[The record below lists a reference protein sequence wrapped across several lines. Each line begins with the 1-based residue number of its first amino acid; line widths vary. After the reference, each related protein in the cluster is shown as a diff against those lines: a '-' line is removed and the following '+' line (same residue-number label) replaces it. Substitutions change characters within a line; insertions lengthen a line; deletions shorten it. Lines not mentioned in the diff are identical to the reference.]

1 MLERYS
7 LPEMSNI
14 WTERARFDRMLVV
27 EKLVAFHQGELGI
40 IPKEA
45 ANKIQSMTISLDR
58 IKELELKVKHETNA
72 FIDAASETIPSEYSR
87 WIHFGLTSS
96 DILDTTQAML
106 IAKAKTILF
115 KEIDEL
121 TSICMDIF
129 KENLDTYC
137 IGRTHGMHAEP
148 ITFGSKFGKYFGEIS
163 RNRYR
168 IRSAIINLC
177 KVKISGPTGNYTTTS
192 KEIEH
197 KVSQSLQMQPCHG
210 ATQVSPRDNHAELIS
225 ALALYGTGLE
235 RIALEIRHLS
245 RPEID
250 EVSEGF
256 SAEQK
261 GSSAMPHK
269 KNPIDSENISGLA
282 RMLRS
287 YVQPAM
293 ENILLWHERDM
304 SHSSVERIILPDA
317 FILAHYMTVKMTNIL
332 TNLVIKPENMQ
343 KNILLT
349 KDQTSSALE
358 LMSLIK
364 NQGLTREEAY
374 RHLQKKHGEK
384 NG

>member
-14 WTERARFDRMLVV
+14 WTEEARFDMMLVI
-27 EKLVAFHQGELGI
+27 EKLVAFHQGEARI

-45 ANKIQSMTISLDR
+45 ANKIQSMTISLER
-58 IKELELKVKHETNA
+58 IREIEAKVKHETNA
-72 FIDAASETIPSEYSR
+72 FIDAASESIPVEYSR
-87 WIHFGLTSS
+87 WFHYGLTSS
-96 DILDTTQAML
+96 DVLDTAQAVIISTAEIVLSKQMDKL
-106 IAKAKTILF
+106 ISVCLTIF
-115 KEIDEL
+115 RDH
-121 TSICMDIF
+121 F
-129 KENLDTYC
+129 DTYC

-148 ITFGSKFGKYFGEIS
+148 ISFSSKFGKYFSEIS

-168 IRSAIINLC
+168 IRSSIINLC
-177 KVKISGPTGNYTTTS
+177 KVKIAGPTGNYTTTS
-192 KEIEH
+192 REIEQ
-197 KVSQSLQMQPCHG
+197 KVGQSLGMQPCLN